1 MDVNAVKLAPILS
14 SAALTS
20 KHVVPHMSWQNLLQ
34 WGAAAGWKPHIDTV
48 IQHVFGTTLVQI
60 TLGVWTAL
68 PLLVLAVHLL
78 LCRSSSVYRSLRGG
92 CEHLVVLWH
101 AVYALL
107 FGLSLVPQTFIAL
120 RALFATTTGTMVASG
135 GLTYLLSLFV
145 LPRLSL
151 YFAEGAFRTVIKP
164 NLLLVGLRTVAI
176 ASCFIVVMSGSPAA
190 LSMACVVDLCEAFA
204 APLYAALVAYRL
216 QWPVKVTRALLHAG
230 LAWYLLTR
238 VFQLVVLLYMVVGF
252 AAMPAVKTS
261 AAFIVLSAG
270 YLGYAVASFGTVWLY
285 RGMRASLRSDMLPG
299 GRLQTGESGGAKRRL
314 QMWVSRLLRQRG
326 LHEVSD
332 DLKSPSS
339 VADELVVNAR

>member
-1 MDVNAVKLAPILS
+1 
-14 SAALTS
+14 
-20 KHVVPHMSWQNLLQ
+20 
-34 WGAAAGWKPHIDTV
+34 
-48 IQHVFGTTLVQI
+48 
-60 TLGVWTAL
+60 
-68 PLLVLAVHLL
+68 
-78 LCRSSSVYRSLRGG
+78 
-92 CEHLVVLWH
+92 
-101 AVYALL
+101 
-107 FGLSLVPQTFIAL
+107 
-120 RALFATTTGTMVASG
+120 
-135 GLTYLLSLFV
+135 
-145 LPRLSL
+145 
-151 YFAEGAFRTVIKP
+151 
-164 NLLLVGLRTVAI
+164 
-176 ASCFIVVMSGSPAA
+176 
-190 LSMACVVDLCEAFA
+190 
-204 APLYAALVAYRL
+204 
-216 QWPVKVTRALLHAG
+216 